1 MKKIMHIL
9 FLSCLK
15 ASEFIE
21 KKLHFKLSFSE
32 NIQLELHKMMCSACS
47 RYEKQSII
55 IEKSIEMQNKN
66 ILNTI
71 NIDDLK
77 KTITKKLNTP
87 NK

>member
-1 MKKIMHIL
+1 MHIL

-32 NIQLELHKMMCSACS
+32 KIQLELHKMMCSACS

-55 IEKSIEMQNKN
+55 IEKSIELQNKN
-66 ILNTI
+66 ILNAV
-71 NIDDLK
+71 NIEDLK
-77 KTITKKLNTP
+77 KTITKKLN
-87 NK
+87 K

>member
-9 FLSCLK
+9 FLSCHK

-21 KKLHFKLSFSE
+21 KKLHFKLSFGE
-32 NIQLELHKMMCSACS
+32 KMQLELHKMMCSACS
-47 RYEKQSII
+47 RYEKQSVL

-66 ILNTI
+66 VLNVESI
-71 NIDDLK
+71 EDLK

-87 NK
+87 N